1 MCVETKLHMANTNN
15 EGSVSRC
22 HTITV
27 PYQSNKLSEQFKPN
41 LDPPYKDL
49 AEICHEHDI
58 YLCDQLV
65 KELYGIQDLSLH
77 IDKIKEILKTK
88 E

>member
-1 MCVETKLHMANTNN
+1 MANANN
-15 EGSVSRC
+15 ADGVQRSY
-22 HTITV
+22 TITV
-27 PYQSNKLSEQFKPN
+27 PYQSNKLPEQFKPN

-58 YLCDQLV
+58 YLCDRLA

-77 IDKIKEILKTK
+77 IDKIKAILNSK